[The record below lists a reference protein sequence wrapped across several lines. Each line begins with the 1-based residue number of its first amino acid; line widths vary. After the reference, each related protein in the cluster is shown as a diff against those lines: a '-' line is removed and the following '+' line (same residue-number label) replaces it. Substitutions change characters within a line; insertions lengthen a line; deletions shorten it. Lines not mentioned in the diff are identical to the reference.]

1 MLPSRCIFLPF
12 ESCFRVLS
20 KVLISVCAI
29 TIVYITKKNPTDY
42 VSYCT
47 SGLGIFTS
55 RKESENTAHD
65 VMSMMCTLT
74 SVYYQSHRK
83 LCNCVSPYNR
93 NLTQHPPSASILIR
107 VHHSC

>member
-12 ESCFRVLS
+12 ESCLRVFS
-20 KVLISVCAI
+20 LISVCAI
-29 TIVYITKKNPTDY
+29 TTVYITKKKPTDY

-55 RKESENTAHD
+55 QKVSENTAHG

-74 SVYYQSHRK
+74 SVHYRSQHINCVTVSHR
-83 LCNCVSPYNR
+83 
-93 NLTQHPPSASILIR
+93 TTEILLSTR
-107 VHHSC
+107 RRHQF